1 MGGRGASSGVFN
13 QREVEKVRKD
23 QESGNGVNKVGS
35 LSHADVIEK
44 EYGKLNTKEVIV
56 TDNKYKH
63 VGERH
68 PEALD
73 ELKKYK
79 RSIVE
84 DPNYILT
91 DEKHADTIQL
101 VKDLPGG
108 KGKAVVKLS
117 IENKP
122 QHKGLKNSIITYQ
135 KVSEKTFNRLIKKH
149 RILYKKQ

>member
-1 MGGRGASSGVFN
+1 MG
-13 QREVEKVRKD
+13 K
-23 QESGNGVNKVGS
+23 
-35 LSHADVIEK
+35 LSHIGVIEK
-44 EYGKLNTKEVIV
+44 EYGKLNTTEVII
-56 TDNKYKH
+56 TDKQYEH
-63 VGERH
+63 VNDSH

-79 RSIVE
+79 KNIVQ

-117 IENKP
+117 IASKQ
-122 QHKGLKNSIITYQ
+122 QHSGLKNSIITYQ
-135 KVSEKTFNRLIKKH
+135 KISEKTFNRLIKKH
-149 RILYKKQ
+149 RILYKKP